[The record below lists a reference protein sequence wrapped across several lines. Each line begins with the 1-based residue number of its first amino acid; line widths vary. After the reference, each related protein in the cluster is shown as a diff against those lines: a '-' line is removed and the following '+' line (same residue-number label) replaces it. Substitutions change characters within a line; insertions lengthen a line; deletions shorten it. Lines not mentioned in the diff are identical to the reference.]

1 MLTSKQIHHHNPLT
15 PLTRFLLLHWPRS
28 HFCLKFG
35 GTVTVTWKMKI
46 KLGKEKLGERSKFN
60 KWRNVEKTPNFF
72 TWISLKEMSMLWITS
87 TLSTLG
93 SSSLLFILLSCS
105 FNSSPEYCSRHLAR
119 SDLNFSLRCSL
130 DCTTSSFRSCFSLWT
145 RVCWQE
151 ENPSP
156 CRSPKMSENIREPSC
171 CYW

>member
-1 MLTSKQIHHHNPLT
+1 MFCYLQYYIEKIVLSIFLANFSYWLTMILI
-15 PLTRFLLLHWPRS
+15 LLLELIVLP
-28 HFCLKFG
+28 
-35 GTVTVTWKMKI
+35 
-46 KLGKEKLGERSKFN
+46 LGERSKFN